1 MQPHRLV
8 SIPDDLINEIQFEI
22 PEAPYDAVQLYL
34 RRAICEFCEISHYW
48 QEEVGPLTPQAGTD
62 IYDIDAPRGASIVS
76 VVGVSFDDAGNAVE
90 LFRDSSGQMKFRFWQ
105 PSSSAIQFAPIEEL
119 AGKSISIV
127 AALKPEIDGN
137 NFKFSETILRDYR
150 DSIAAGAKAKIFMI
164 PRKPWSDPG
173 LAQASQVVFITG
185 SNKALRSK
193 GRGFSRL
200 PDRANPVAR
209 SYY

>member
-22 PEAPYDAVQLYL
+22 PEAPYDAIQLHL
-34 RRAICEFCEISHYW
+34 RRAICEFCELSHYW

-76 VVGVSFDDAGNAVE
+76 VVKVSSDDFE
-90 LFRDSSGQMKFRFWQ
+90 LHRSDSSDVRYRFWQ
-105 PSSSAIQFAPIEEL
+105 SSSNTIQVSPIDEL

-127 AALKPEIDGN
+127 AALAPQLDGN
-137 NFKFSETILRDYR
+137 NFKFSETVLRDYR
-150 DSIAAGAKAKIFMI
+150 DALVAGAKAKLYMI
-164 PRKPWSDPG
+164 PRKPWADLN
-173 LAQASQVVFITG
+173 LAQANAAKFQDHAG
-185 SNKALRSK
+185 DALRAR

-200 PDRANPVAR
+200 PDQSVPKKRE
-209 SYY
+209 YY